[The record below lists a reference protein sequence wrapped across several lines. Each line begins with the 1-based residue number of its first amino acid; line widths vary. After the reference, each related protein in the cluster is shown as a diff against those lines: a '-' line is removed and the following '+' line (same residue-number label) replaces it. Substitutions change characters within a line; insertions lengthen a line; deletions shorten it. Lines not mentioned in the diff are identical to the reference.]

1 MAVNSK
7 TVDTKVI
14 SPGLPPAVELTL
26 GGKTINLHD
35 DVFSSEEVER
45 MHITLLGADFTCLH
59 ASKESTRDIR
69 EWNANFDL
77 NDLRSIDLCEV
88 AKRAAEQYSGRQN
101 LELYSG
107 FCNAF
112 RYGDETFTHHDSSHA
127 EDISVLYYV
136 NSKWERDWAGETLF
150 FDDENSTAL
159 AVCPVPGRLIV
170 FSGDVSHRSGL
181 PSKGSQELRLTFSMR
196 FRAPR

>member
-1 MAVNSK
+1 M
-7 TVDTKVI
+7 DTKVTEAGL
-14 SPGLPPAVELTL
+14 SPATELTL
-26 GGKTINLHD
+26 GGRILHLYD
-35 DVFSSEEVER
+35 DVFSTEEIER

-77 NDLRSIDLCEV
+77 NDLRSTELCKT
-88 AKRAAEQYSGRQN
+88 AKLAAERYSNRLN
-101 LELYSG
+101 LVLYSG

-112 RYGDETFTHHDSSHA
+112 RYGDETFTHHDSSNA

-159 AVCPVPGRLIV
+159 AICPVPGRLIV
-170 FSGDVSHRSGL
+170 FSGDVIHRSGL